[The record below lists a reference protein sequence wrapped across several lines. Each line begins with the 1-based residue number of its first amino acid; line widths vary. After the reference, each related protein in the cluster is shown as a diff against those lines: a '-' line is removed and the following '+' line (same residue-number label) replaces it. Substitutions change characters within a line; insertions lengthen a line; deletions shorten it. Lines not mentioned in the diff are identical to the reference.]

1 MTIIK
6 FSIIESYRKY
16 HGRNFAV
23 PEEEL
28 LKSFRSID
36 EFQEFWTGTLEDSDP
51 GRYDEILDI
60 IDDKVAF
67 FEPYQTDVIG
77 ESEDDFN
84 EEEYN
89 LYEINEHNQRT
100 EVD

>member
-1 MTIIK
+1 MSVVKI
-6 FSIIESYRKY
+6 SIIESYRKY

-23 PEEEL
+23 PESEL
-28 LKSFRSID
+28 LKIFRSID
-36 EFQEFWTGTLEDSDP
+36 EFQDFWTNNLEDSDP
-51 GRYDEILDI
+51 DRYDELLEI

-67 FEPYQTDVIG
+67 FEPYQTDVTG

-89 LYEINEHNQRT
+89 LYEINEYNQAI
-100 EVD
+100 ED